1 MHVVFLDPVAEDLG
15 RGVALGEDELDEPRC
30 LLLGRR
36 LRLEA
41 TVLLVSCRKRLDE
54 LTDVWQSPG
63 ETENTV
69 MTTLTDCFLKQSLET
84 KVEKMSQINERL

>member
-15 RGVALGEDELDEPRC
+15 RSVALGEDELDEPRC

-36 LRLEA
+36 LGLEA

-54 LTDVWQSPG
+54 LPDVWS
-63 ETENTV
+63 
-69 MTTLTDCFLKQSLET
+69 
-84 KVEKMSQINERL
+84 